1 MECGGPAPLWPVLI
15 NTQLRIKRFCLAKR
29 FRASETLANVGQS
42 AARPAHSKLG
52 AHFPPVSLDRAVRRP
67 GAALACAHQHSTANQ
82 AILPGEAISGQ
93 RDFGERGPKR
103 CQASALQIR
112 RTFPA
117 GDFRPWSG
125 GGPAGPAPLWPVLI
139 NTQLRIK
146 RFCLRSDFAPG
157 RLSRTWAKA
166 LSGQRTPN

>member
-52 AHFPPVSLDRAVRRP
+52 AHFPPASLDSGVRRP
-67 GAALACAHQHSTANQ
+67 GAALACAYQHSTANQ

-112 RTFPA
+112 RTFPV
-117 GDFRPWSG
+117 GDFRPCS
-125 GGPAGPAPLWPVLI
+125 AAA
-139 NTQLRIK
+139 RR
-146 RFCLRSDFAPG
+146 RFGLCLSTLNCESSDLAWRSDFGPA
-157 RLSRTWAKA
+157 RLWRTWAKA
-166 LSGQRTPN
+166 LPGQRN